1 MKAFPFLLLLLLSC
15 SLFAQT
21 TTTEI
26 QRTSDTT
33 FIQITRT
40 VYDDGRTV
48 TETVPYDI
56 EGFSNLIVEQ
66 NITALAQIEARER
79 ANVAANRDV
88 VQLRRYVSDSLL
100 VNYDSLMAEKTL
112 VALAGDWR
120 LTQRNGETTTTG
132 VNIAKHPTQ
141 SILLRMTN
149 NDGPGGWNIRP
160 IHPQHFEVR
169 GVGQAAEVVDMYLTQ
184 FQNFTGY
191 RGVSPSGVVLIL
203 RR

>member
-56 EGFSNLIVEQ
+56 EGFPN
-66 NITALAQIEARER
+66 
-79 ANVAANRDV
+79 
-88 VQLRRYVSDSLL
+88 
-100 VNYDSLMAEKTL
+100 
-112 VALAGDWR
+112 
-120 LTQRNGETTTTG
+120 
-132 VNIAKHPTQ
+132 
-141 SILLRMTN
+141 
-149 NDGPGGWNIRP
+149 
-160 IHPQHFEVR
+160 
-169 GVGQAAEVVDMYLTQ
+169 
-184 FQNFTGY
+184 
-191 RGVSPSGVVLIL
+191 
-203 RR
+203 